1 MKNKGTLKKVLGF
14 LGHYRLYMLLSMI
27 LATVS
32 VGLSLYVPILV
43 GNAIDVMI
51 DKGAVQFDTVIYVLI
66 KIALATGIS
75 ALCQWIMN
83 LLNNK
88 ITYEIVRDV
97 RNAAFSKILK
107 LPFSYLDRHMGGE
120 LVSRIIADA
129 DQFAD
134 GLLMGFSQFFTGV
147 ATIIGTLIFMLTIDI
162 KTTLI
167 VVIFTPLSLFAA
179 KFIAN
184 RTYSMFRLQSET
196 RGEQTAFV
204 EEMIGGQK
212 TVQAFSREE
221 ASLNTFEEINNRL
234 SKASL
239 KATFFSSMVNPSTR
253 FINNLVYAAVALCG
267 AVFAIAGGI
276 TVGGLTSILSYAR
289 QYSKPFNEISSV
301 VTELQNALACAQ
313 RVFEIIDEPAEIPDA
328 SNAISLN
335 DVSGRVA
342 LEKVFFSY
350 TKDRPLIEN
359 LNLSVE
365 SGKRIA
371 IVGPTGCGKTT
382 LINLLMRFYDVD
394 SGEISVDGVDI
405 RNCTRESLRKN
416 WGMVLQETWLKTAT
430 VRENIAMGKPDATL
444 EEVIAAAKSAHAHS
458 FIKRMKDGYDTLIS
472 DGGSNLS
479 AGQRQLI
486 CIARIMLMKPPML
499 ILDEATSSIDSRTE
513 IKINDAFL
521 RLIKGKTSFIVAHR
535 LSTICDADEILVMRD
550 GKIIETGNH
559 ESLLEKGGF
568 YSTLYNSQF
577 ADN

>member
-1 MKNKGTLKKVLGF
+1 MKNGHTLKKVMKF
-14 LGHYRLYMLLSMI
+14 LGRYRLYMLFSMI
-27 LATVS
+27 LAAVS
-32 VGLSLYVPILV
+32 VGMSLYVPILV
-43 GNAIDVMI
+43 GRAIDVMI
-51 DKGAVQFDTVIYVLI
+51 EKGAVQFEIVFALLI
-66 KIALATGIS
+66 KIGIATGIS
-75 ALCQWIMN
+75 ALCQWVMN

-88 ITYEIVRDV
+88 ITYEVVRDV
-97 RNAAFSKILK
+97 RNAAFSKILR
-107 LPFSYLDRHMGGE
+107 LPLSYLDRHMGGE

-147 ATIIGTLIFMLTIDI
+147 ATIVGTLIFMLTIDWKI
-162 KTTLI
+162 TLI
-167 VVIFTPLSLFAA
+167 VVVFTPLSLFAA
-179 KFIAN
+179 KFIAS

-212 TVQAFSREE
+212 TVQAFLRED
-221 ASLNTFEEINNRL
+221 AALNTFEEINDRL

-253 FINNLVYAAVALCG
+253 FINNLVYAVVALSG
-267 AVFAIAGGI
+267 ALFAIAGGI
-276 TVGGLTSILSYAR
+276 TVGGLTSILSYAH

-313 RVFEIIDEPAEIPDA
+313 RVFEIIEEPAEIPDA
-328 SNAISLN
+328 PDAVTLQKA
-335 DVSGRVA
+335 DGRVT
-342 LEKVFFSY
+342 LQKVYFSY
-350 TKDRPLIEN
+350 SKDRPLIED
-359 LNLSVE
+359 LNLQVE

-394 SGEISVDGVDI
+394 SGKILVDDTDI
-405 RNCTRESLRKN
+405 RACTRNSLRKN

-444 EEVIAAAKSAHAHS
+444 EEVIAAAKNAHAHS
-458 FIKRMKDGYDTLIS
+458 FIKRLKNGYDTMIS
-472 DGGSNLS
+472 DGGGNLS

-486 CIARIMLMKPPML
+486 CIARIMLVRPPML

-513 IKINDAFL
+513 IKINDAFA
-521 RLIKGKTSFIVAHR
+521 RLISGRTSFIVAHR
-535 LSTICDADEILVMRD
+535 LSTIRDADEILVMKD

-559 ESLLEKGGF
+559 EALLNKGGF
-568 YSTLYNSQF
+568 YKELYNSQF
-577 ADN
+577 ADE